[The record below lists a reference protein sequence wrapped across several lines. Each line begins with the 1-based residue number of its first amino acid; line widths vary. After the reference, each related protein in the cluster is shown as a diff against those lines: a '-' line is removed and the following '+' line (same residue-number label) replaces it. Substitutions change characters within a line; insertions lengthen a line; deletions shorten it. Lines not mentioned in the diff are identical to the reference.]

1 MTFLPAMAALFP
13 YNHARIV
20 AIIVALAAFP
30 PFPAFCP
37 AQAEAGGVI
46 VVKSADLKPYR
57 EVLRGFRD
65 ACGCTT
71 DELLLRGG
79 EDREKIL
86 RRSPDAVVAIGTT
99 VFKQVRDIRDIPL
112 IYTMVM
118 PSETALFRHPNIS
131 GVNMDLSPA
140 VYLDAMRELFPRVKR
155 IGILYDP
162 QNTGAY
168 VEEAAQAAQ
177 AAEIELVAKQ
187 VHDASKIPAALD
199 EMQGKIDVLW
209 MLPDPAVAAGETVEL
224 LLRFSFQH
232 AVPVF
237 SFAKKYV
244 EMGAVASLDVDPY
257 DMGVQAAEILRKVS
271 AGHAGA
277 IRVYARKSH
286 LAVNRSVAAKMGL
299 KIKEEALKRVNGGE

>member
-1 MTFLPAMAALFP
+1 MAVLFS
-13 YNHARIV
+13 HKHSRIV
-20 AIIVALAAFP
+20 AIIIALAVL
-30 PFPAFCP
+30 PAFSALCP
-37 AQAEAGGVI
+37 AQAEARGVI
-46 VVKSADLKPYR
+46 VVKSVDLKPYQ
-57 EVLRGFRD
+57 EVLRGFKD
-65 ACGCTT
+65 TCGCPVGEMQIR
-71 DELLLRGG
+71 DR

-86 RRSPDAVVAIGTT
+86 LRSPDAIVAIGTS
-99 VFKQVRDIRDIPL
+99 VFKQVRDIKDIPV
-112 IYTMVM
+112 IYTMAM
-118 PSETALFRHPNIS
+118 PSETSPSRQPNIS
-131 GVNMDLSPA
+131 GVSMDISPVA
-140 VYLDAMRELFPRVKR
+140 YLDAMRELFSRVKR

-168 VEEAAQAAQ
+168 VEDAAQAAK
-177 AAEIELVAKQ
+177 AAGIELVTKQ

-199 EMQGKIDVLW
+199 ELQGKIDVLW
-209 MLPDPAVAAGETVEL
+209 MLPDPAVATDETVEL

-257 DMGVQAAEILRKVS
+257 DMGVQAAEILSKVS

-286 LAVNRSVAAKMGL
+286 LSINRNVAAKMGL
-299 KIKEEALKRVNGGE
+299 KIKEEALKKVKGYE

>member
-1 MTFLPAMAALFP
+1 MAVLFS
-13 YNHARIV
+13 HKHSRIV
-20 AIIVALAAFP
+20 AIIIALAVL
-30 PFPAFCP
+30 PAFSALCP
-37 AQAEAGGVI
+37 AQAEARGVI
-46 VVKSADLKPYR
+46 VVKSVDLKPYQ
-57 EVLRGFRD
+57 EVLRGFKD
-65 ACGCTT
+65 TCGCPVGEMQIR
-71 DELLLRGG
+71 DR

-86 RRSPDAVVAIGTT
+86 LRSPDAIVAIGTS
-99 VFKQVRDIRDIPL
+99 VFKQVRDIKDIPV
-112 IYTMVM
+112 IYTMAM
-118 PSETALFRHPNIS
+118 PSETSPSRQPNIS
-131 GVNMDLSPA
+131 GVSMDISPVA
-140 VYLDAMRELFPRVKR
+140 YLDAMRELFSRVKR

-168 VEEAAQAAQ
+168 VEDAAQAAK
-177 AAEIELVAKQ
+177 AAGIELVTKQ

-199 EMQGKIDVLW
+199 ELQGKIDVLW
-209 MLPDPAVAAGETVEL
+209 MLPDPAVATDETVEL

-257 DMGVQAAEILRKVS
+257 DMGVQAAEILSKVS

-286 LAVNRSVAAKMGL
+286 LSINRNVAAKMGL
-299 KIKEEALKRVNGGE
+299 KIRDKGPEDGERR

>member
-1 MTFLPAMAALFP
+1 MAVFFP
-13 YNHARIV
+13 YNHSRIV
-20 AIIVALAAFP
+20 AIIVALAAL
-30 PFPAFCP
+30 PAFSALCP

-57 EVLRGFRD
+57 DVSRGFRD
-65 ACGCTT
+65 ACGCPV
-71 DELLLRGG
+71 DELQLRGR

-86 RRSPDAVVAIGTT
+86 LRSPDAVVVVGTT
-99 VFKQVRDIRDIPL
+99 VFKQVRDIKDIPL
-112 IYTMVM
+112 IYTMAM
-118 PSETALFRHPNIS
+118 PSETLPFRQPNIS
-131 GVNMDLSPA
+131 GVSMDLSPA
-140 VYLDAMRELFPRVKR
+140 AYLDAMRELFPRVKR
-155 IGILYDP
+155 VGALYDP

-168 VEEAAQAAQ
+168 VEEAAKAAQ
-177 AAEIELVAKQ
+177 AAGIELVTKQ
-187 VHDASKIPAALD
+187 VSDASKIPAALD
-199 EMQGKIDVLW
+199 EMQGKIDILW
-209 MLPDPAVAAGETVEL
+209 MLPDPAVASDETVEL

-257 DMGVQAAEILRKVS
+257 DMGVQAAEIFRKVS

-286 LAVNRSVAAKMGL
+286 LSVNRNVAAKMGL
-299 KIKEEALKRVNGGE
+299 KIKGEALKKVNGDE

>member
-1 MTFLPAMAALFP
+1 MTALFP
-13 YNHARIV
+13 YNHSRVV
-20 AIIVALAAFP
+20 AIIVALAVLPVFSAL
-30 PFPAFCP
+30 CP

-57 EVLRGFRD
+57 DVFRGFRD
-65 ACGCTT
+65 TCGCTV
-71 DELLLRGG
+71 DELQIRGR

-86 RRSPDAVVAIGTT
+86 KKSPDAVVAVGTA
-99 VFKQVRDIRDIPL
+99 VFKQVRDIKDIPV
-112 IYTMVM
+112 IYTMAM
-118 PSETALFRHPNIS
+118 PSETSPFQQPNIS

-140 VYLDAMRELFPRVKR
+140 AYLNAMKELFPRVNT

-162 QNTGAY
+162 QNTAAY
-168 VEEAAQAAQ
+168 VEDAAKAAQAAG
-177 AAEIELVAKQ
+177 IELVTKQ
-187 VHDASKIPAALD
+187 VSDASRIPAALD
-199 EMQGKIDVLW
+199 EMQGKIDILW
-209 MLPDPAVAAGETVEL
+209 MLPDPAVATDETVEL

-271 AGHAGA
+271 AGRAGA
-277 IRVYARKSH
+277 IHVYARKSH
-286 LAVNRSVAAKMGL
+286 LAINRNVAMKMGL
-299 KIKEEALKRVNGGE
+299 KINEDALKKVNGGE